1 MGYRKKGLALLV
13 IVALAV
19 IGMIGAYLFV
29 TNHQKSS
36 LLHKGPSIGV
46 VRMDEVIRLNPSY
59 EEYQKAQRELEDL
72 QAQYQGE
79 QASLNAK
86 VTMREE
92 ALKSLSLD
100 QGLTDSYNTELKAK
114 LKARED
120 QMNAD
125 LDRKR
130 HELMA
135 KYVAEQ
141 KLSPRD
147 TDLAIVNL
155 QLALMTYDRPLP
167 YDPDQRQAFLSK
179 KADLQAQLQEL
190 LAKRKPNISGNIA
203 DIRARVEAELKPIM
217 EEGQKD
223 LDAYAQSVHKDLS
236 AKRDSDLQA
245 KAKGIMDESNLPN
258 AAQWNQTWQERLDD
272 KQAQVD
278 AIYQSMEE
286 DVRMRVAVI
295 AESQHLDLVLALDR
309 EEANVS
315 GLDITDA
322 IVTSYGVEQEDI
334 MKRTKSLVIG
344 AVMVGAMSLLAGC
357 GSDKVGYVDTNKIV
371 QQSQK
376 MADVNKDVAA
386 KKAEL
391 EAKMNAVDQSN
402 ATAVQKAQQ
411 DAQAEFEAYTN
422 SKDKEIQDY
431 FEDEV
436 GKVAKQEGIT
446 VVLAHR
452 AVAAGGVDLTDKV
465 LDAVGR
471 ADTSSQE
478 ANQQAAGQAT
488 NQGATQGQG
497 AQ

>member
-13 IVALAV
+13 IVVLAV

-29 TNHQKSS
+29 TNHQKAS
-36 LLHKGPSIGV
+36 LLHKDPSIGV

-92 ALKSLSLD
+92 ALKALSMD
-100 QGLTDSYNTELKAK
+100 QGISNSYNTELMAK
-114 LKARED
+114 IKARED

-130 HELMA
+130 HELMV
-135 KYVAEQ
+135 KYAAEQ
-141 KLSPRD
+141 KVSPRD

-190 LAKRKPNISGNIA
+190 LAKRGPNISGNMA

-217 EEGQKD
+217 EAGQRD

-295 AESQHLDLVLALDR
+295 AESQHLDLVLALDG

-322 IVTSYGVEQEDI
+322 IVTSYGVE
-334 MKRTKSLVIG
+334 
-344 AVMVGAMSLLAGC
+344 
-357 GSDKVGYVDTNKIV
+357 
-371 QQSQK
+371 
-376 MADVNKDVAA
+376 
-386 KKAEL
+386 
-391 EAKMNAVDQSN
+391 
-402 ATAVQKAQQ
+402 
-411 DAQAEFEAYTN
+411 
-422 SKDKEIQDY
+422 
-431 FEDEV
+431 
-436 GKVAKQEGIT
+436 
-446 VVLAHR
+446 
-452 AVAAGGVDLTDKV
+452 
-465 LDAVGR
+465 
-471 ADTSSQE
+471 
-478 ANQQAAGQAT
+478 
-488 NQGATQGQG
+488 
-497 AQ
+497 

>member
-295 AESQHLDLVLALDR
+295 AKSQHLDLVLALDT

-322 IVTSYGVEQEDI
+322 IVTSYGVE
-334 MKRTKSLVIG
+334 
-344 AVMVGAMSLLAGC
+344 
-357 GSDKVGYVDTNKIV
+357 
-371 QQSQK
+371 
-376 MADVNKDVAA
+376 
-386 KKAEL
+386 
-391 EAKMNAVDQSN
+391 
-402 ATAVQKAQQ
+402 
-411 DAQAEFEAYTN
+411 
-422 SKDKEIQDY
+422 
-431 FEDEV
+431 
-436 GKVAKQEGIT
+436 
-446 VVLAHR
+446 
-452 AVAAGGVDLTDKV
+452 
-465 LDAVGR
+465 
-471 ADTSSQE
+471 
-478 ANQQAAGQAT
+478 
-488 NQGATQGQG
+488 
-497 AQ
+497 